1 MMMIFGL
8 PQKTIEEDIPYDDC
22 GGTDG
27 AQVASIQL
35 TGCETDEICHIT
47 MEDILTLKVTWKTYQ
62 ARITALMSKL
72 EIAFFPGFKRQV
84 PIVPLDACSY
94 LNCPLYSNDD
104 VHYVANFTVPN
115 SREILAVSF
124 PKLSQISELFRFN
137 ASITLWKRISVLHYR
152 WSSHTGC
159 FNEN

>member
-115 SREILAVSF
+115 SREILAGEGRIWWTSYQKSIDDPLLCVNF
-124 PKLSQISELFRFN
+124 PIIIMEKN
-137 ASITLWKRISVLHYR
+137 
-152 WSSHTGC
+152 
-159 FNEN
+159 